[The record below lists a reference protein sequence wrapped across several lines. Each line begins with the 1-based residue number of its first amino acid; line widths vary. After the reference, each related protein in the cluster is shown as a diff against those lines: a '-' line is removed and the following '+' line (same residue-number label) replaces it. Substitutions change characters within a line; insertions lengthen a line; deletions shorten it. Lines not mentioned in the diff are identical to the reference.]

1 MARGGARPGAGRK
14 KKSVTTEEWKGP
26 ALPEGKRLR
35 PLDFWLAILRDEN
48 APFDLR
54 MTAAKEA
61 MPFMHAKP
69 PSSREGEQ
77 GNLGDTPGAGDDWS
91 HDLNPASGQKDL
103 H

>member
-14 KKSVTTEEWKGP
+14 KKVAATEEWKGP
-26 ALPEGKRLR
+26 ELPEGKQLR
-35 PLDFWLAILRDEN
+35 PLDFWLALLRDGN
-48 APFDLR
+48 APLEIR

-69 PSSREGEQ
+69 APSRD
-77 GNLGDTPGAGDDWS
+77 GDQTDLANAPGAGDDWT
-91 HDLNPASGQKDL
+91 HDLNPNTDQKGL